1 MKNINTNL
9 RILFSFVFIVMVI
22 TIYYF
27 MKLPSRVDKIL
38 LGISIIGQIS
48 TLLGCYIQNKYITEI
63 GHCLFGLVVLAISL
77 VGVSKQILLIN
88 ICLLLLTLFSRKYLK
103 NCMFNYDK
111 GDVSITQLYPDLP
124 WDYVYLSFLIISMIR
139 LKSRIE

>member
-1 MKNINTNL
+1 
-9 RILFSFVFIVMVI
+9 
-22 TIYYF
+22 

-48 TLLGCYIQNKYITEI
+48 TLLGCYIQNKYIIEI

-88 ICLLLLTLFSRKYLK
+88 ICLLLLTLFSRKYLE
-103 NCMFNYDK
+103 NCMFNYD
-111 GDVSITQLYPDLP
+111 
-124 WDYVYLSFLIISMIR
+124 
-139 LKSRIE
+139 